1 MMETAKVYVLTLVL
15 FAGIPFVLDICLSY
29 LSSLLSK
36 KQTLNLLIDKAS
48 ADKLDLEELKEFM
61 KEIGKPPPGIPG
73 LARAMMALTVIV
85 ILGIAVFHIL
95 VNNADKDNLII
106 NNILSMLSG
115 LLAAITGFYFGGK
128 KSEEKKS

>member
-1 MMETAKVYVLTLVL
+1 METAKVYVLTLVL

-61 KEIGKPPPGIPG
+61 KEIGKPPPGITG
-73 LARAMMALTVIV
+73 LARDMMALTVIV
-85 ILGIAVFHIL
+85 ILGIALFHIL

>member
-1 MMETAKVYVLTLVL
+1 METAKVYVLTLVL